1 LQLSADV
8 LKDSMKLTHPNCD
21 RHPNLQMVPCRL
33 KRNQTVVSGHICPV
47 PGCGR
52 CHSDQSY
59 LRPGDVELL
68 AGPDLVVPAK
78 KGPAKSISSDRPLNR
93 HAAARAA
100 ILRAIEQNQRS

>member
-1 LQLSADV
+1 LQRSADV
-8 LKDSMKLTHPNCD
+8 LNASMKLTHPNCD
-21 RHPNLQMVPCRL
+21 RHPNLQMVSCRL

-52 CHSDQSY
+52 CHVDQGY

-68 AGPDLVVPAK
+68 AGPDLMVPK
-78 KGPAKSISSDRPLNR
+78 KGPTKSISSNRPLNR

-100 ILRAIEQNQRS
+100 ILRAIEENQRS

>member
-33 KRNQTVVSGHICPV
+33 KRDKVVVSGYICPV

-52 CHSDQSY
+52 CHLDQGY
-59 LRPGDVELL
+59 LRLGDVELL
-68 AGPDLVVPAK
+68 AGPDLMVPR
-78 KGPAKSISSDRPLNR
+78 KGPAKSISSGRPLNR

-100 ILRAIEQNQRS
+100 ILRAIEEKQRS